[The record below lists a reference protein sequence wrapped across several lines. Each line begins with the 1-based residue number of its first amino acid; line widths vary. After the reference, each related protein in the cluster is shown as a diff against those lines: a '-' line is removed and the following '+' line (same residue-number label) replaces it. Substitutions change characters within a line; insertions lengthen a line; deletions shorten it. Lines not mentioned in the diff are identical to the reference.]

1 MKKLVYAVL
10 AVIAFLM
17 CGIYYVTRDESASK
31 TVKIGIVNDGPNND
45 RSWCQ
50 SHNEGAIAAAK
61 GLPVE
66 LDIRE
71 SVIQDDSCKAVFEDL
86 INKGC
91 GLIIAS
97 SYNYGPYLRE
107 VSEKHPDVKFVH
119 SGGDTISKNIS
130 TCFGRIY
137 QIRYLTGI
145 VAGLQT
151 KTNKIGYVAA
161 FPINEVNRGINAFAL
176 GVRKVNPEAKIYVS
190 WCKSWEN
197 DEKASNAF
205 KKLDKYDIDVLAV
218 HTNSV
223 APLKLAE
230 EKGIWTI
237 GYHYNNADMFPK
249 TYLTAAVW
257 DWQRIYRSIFLRYA
271 NGRFTSKQFWE
282 GVETGAA
289 KLAPLTDK
297 VAAGT
302 GRVIY
307 REQELMSSNKFDV
320 FYGPIKDNKGN
331 LKVKAG
337 QNITDDKLLH
347 DFGWYVE
354 GVVNVE

>member
-1 MKKLVYAVL
+1 MKKLVYAVI
-10 AVIAFLM
+10 AVMVCLSL
-17 CGIYYVTRDESASK
+17 GIYYIVRDEHANDK
-31 TVKIGIVNDGPNND
+31 VKIGIVNDGPNDD

-50 SHNEGAIAAAK
+50 SHKEGAEAAAK
-61 GLPVE
+61 GLPVV

-71 SVIQDDSCKAVFEDL
+71 KVIQDDSCKAVFEDL
-86 INKGC
+86 INNGC

-107 VSEKHPDVKFVH
+107 MSEKYPDIKFVH
-119 SGGDTISKNIS
+119 SGGDIVSRNIS

-161 FPINEVNRGINAFAL
+161 FPIDEVNRGINAFTL
-176 GVRKVNPEAKIYVS
+176 GVHKVNPKAQVYVS

-197 DEKASNAF
+197 DEKASKAF
-205 KKLDKYDIDVLAV
+205 EKLLRYDIDVLSV

-223 APLKLAE
+223 APLKMAE
-230 EKGIWTI
+230 DRGIWTI

-257 DWQRIYRSIFLRYA
+257 DWQRIYRSIFQRYA
-271 NGRFTSKQFWE
+271 MGRFTSKQFWE

-302 GRVIY
+302 GRIIY
-307 REQELMSSNKFDV
+307 KEQELMNNNKFDV
-320 FYGPIKDNKGN
+320 FYGPIRDNTGK
-331 LKVKAG
+331 LRVKAG
-337 QNITDDKLLH
+337 QNITDNNLLH
-347 DFGWYVE
+347 KFDWYVE

>member
-1 MKKLVYAVL
+1 MKKIVYGVLVVIAVL
-10 AVIAFLM
+10 VCSILY
-17 CGIYYVTRDESASK
+17 INRDVSASK

-50 SHNEGAIAAAK
+50 SHNEGALAAAN
-61 GLPVE
+61 GLPVD

-71 SVIQDDSCKAVFEDL
+71 KVIQDDSCKVVFEDL

-97 SYNYGPYLRE
+97 SFNYGPYLRE
-107 VSEKHPDVKFVH
+107 MSERYPDVKFVH
-119 SGGDTISKNIS
+119 SGGDIVSKNVS

-145 VAGLQT
+145 VAGMQT

-161 FPINEVNRGINAFAL
+161 FPIDEVNRGINAFTL
-176 GVRKVNPEAKIYVS
+176 GVRKVNPKAQVYVS

-197 DEKASNAF
+197 DAAALKAFN
-205 KKLDKYDIDVLAV
+205 KLLDKNIDVLAV
-218 HTNSV
+218 HTNSL
-223 APLKLAE
+223 APLKSAE

-257 DWQRIYRSIFLRYA
+257 DWQRIYRSIFQRYA
-271 NGRFTSKQFWE
+271 IGRFTSKQFWE

-289 KLAPLTDK
+289 KLAPLSDK
-297 VAAGT
+297 VVAGT
-302 GRVIY
+302 GRLIY

-331 LKVKAG
+331 LRVKPG

-347 DFGWYVE
+347 DFDWYVE

>member
-10 AVIAFLM
+10 AVIVFLI
-17 CGIYYVTRDESASK
+17 CGLFYINRDESASK

-50 SHNEGAIAAAK
+50 SHNEGALAAAK

-91 GLIIAS
+91 GLIVAS

-107 VSEKHPDVKFVH
+107 ICEKYPDVKFVH
-119 SGGDTISKNIS
+119 SGGDMVSKNIS

-151 KTNKIGYVAA
+151 KTNNIGYVAA
-161 FPINEVNRGINAFAL
+161 FPIDEVNRGINAFTL
-176 GVRKVNPEAKIYVS
+176 GVRKVNPNAKVYVS
-190 WCKSWEN
+190 WSKSWEN
-197 DEKASNAF
+197 DEKASKAF
-205 KKLDKYDIDVLAV
+205 EKLLNYDIDVLSV

-223 APLKLAE
+223 APLKMAE
-230 EKGIWTI
+230 DRGIWTI
-237 GYHYNNADMFPK
+237 GYHYNNAEMFPK

-257 DWQRIYRSIFLRYA
+257 DWQRIYRSIFQRYVI
-271 NGRFTSKQFWE
+271 GRFTSKQFWE

-297 VAAGT
+297 VAPGT
-302 GRVIY
+302 GRIIY
-307 REQELMSSNKFDV
+307 REQELMSNNKFDV
-320 FYGPIKDNKGN
+320 FYGPIKDNKGK
-331 LKVKAG
+331 LRVKAG
-337 QNITDDKLLH
+337 QNITDHKLLH
-347 DFGWYVE
+347 DFGWFVE

>member
-10 AVIAFLM
+10 AVIAFLI
-17 CGIYYVTRDESASK
+17 CGLIYINRDEAASK

-71 SVIQDDSCKAVFEDL
+71 SVIQDDSCKDVFEDL

-119 SGGDTISKNIS
+119 SGGDITSKNIS

-176 GVRKVNPEAKIYVS
+176 GVRKVNPKAKVYVS
-190 WCKSWEN
+190 WSKSWEN

-205 KKLDKYDIDVLAV
+205 RKLDKYDIDVLAV

-257 DWQRIYRSIFLRYA
+257 DWQRIYRSIFVRYV